1 MFAGGHFA
9 VEELRLEYKH
19 NNKYVVEFRI
29 RKLSDPDV
37 NDVIA
42 DSCKHRIPHR
52 LSE

>member
-19 NNKYVVEFRI
+19 NNKFVVEFRI

-37 NDVIA
+37 NDVFIA
-42 DSCKHRIPHR
+42 DSCKHRTPR